1 MGLCVTVVCWGENYT
16 LAVHITV
23 EWCDVHVTSK
33 RRVCM
38 VDWFICRQRWC
49 WPRVEGGFKGV
60 SYSVR
65 AWQDVAKIQKNFKGW
80 PLEIPTNLGKFS
92 NGKSLWYFSHV
103 SIFAAKKERTADIYW
118 FLEVAHHHSNMY
130 TFEIWREIWRW
141 REGCVTRGGF
151 LSLPFSISLHVTRH
165 AQKTWQGKGCVWLMA
180 KLGWDGHT
188 PQHTP
193 HSSAFQPYSLYLC
206 LTQCLGLNHYFSGQL

>member
-1 MGLCVTVVCWGENYT
+1 MGLCVTMECWGENYT
-16 LAVHITV
+16 LAVYITV
-23 EWCDVHVTSK
+23 EWCDVLVTRKS
-33 RRVCM
+33 RVCM
-38 VDWFICRQRWC
+38 VLWYICRQRWC

-103 SIFAAKKERTADIYW
+103 AIFAAKKERTADIYW

-130 TFEIWREIWRW
+130 TLESEERSEDG
-141 REGCVTRGGF
+141 ERGVSPEVDFCLCHLVF
-151 LSLPFSISLHVTRH
+151 LSMSPDKHKRH
-165 AQKTWQGKGCVWLMA
+165 GRARGVF
-180 KLGWDGHT
+180 GWW
-188 PQHTP
+188 
-193 HSSAFQPYSLYLC
+193 
-206 LTQCLGLNHYFSGQL
+206 